1 MKQYTHAW
9 LSLRAM
15 KLLEDKMS
23 TLPPDV
29 QKYTERFLGFIKSY
43 PSTFVRGAWF
53 PDSVISDNL
62 QGGHTWKYE
71 FSDTG
76 RVNNYLAPDFNTC
89 KTLIPAADFD
99 KPLNLVTSISALP
112 DRCEALSQSIRDM
125 IKIYNS
131 LKKGDVIAFNFSQVA
146 IFFLMLSHYT
156 ADAHMPLH
164 CDARD
169 FNDPS
174 TVHPDMEDIWEKEA
188 LKYYEASKKYKQFDL
203 DQDNNLRLINAQ
215 NYGTSFLSKIDTLL
229 NNLQFT
235 PKSNK
240 IEFDMYLGNTNKN
253 IWDYLVGVCHVSFLT
268 STQLLP
274 IGGPYDYKT
283 IKIEQ
288 ESNLYNNFINRSPNI
303 LADAIASI
311 AIVWL
316 STWMRW
322 ELL

>member
-15 KLLEDKMS
+15 KLLEDKRS
-23 TLPPDV
+23 GFPPDV
-29 QKYTERFLGFIKSY
+29 QKYVDRFLGFINSY

-71 FSDTG
+71 FSDNG
-76 RVNNYLAPDFNTC
+76 RVNNYCPPDYNTC
-89 KTLIPAADFD
+89 LPFIQADLN
-99 KPLNLVTSISALP
+99 KPLNLITSISALP

-131 LKKGDVIAFNFSQVA
+131 LKKGDVIAFNFSQIA
-146 IFFLMLSHYT
+146 LFFLMFAHYT
-156 ADAHMPLH
+156 ADAHLPLH

-174 TVHPDMEDIWEKEA
+174 TVHPDMEDIWEKEIF
-188 LKYYEASKKYKQFDL
+188 KYFDASKRFKQFDL
-203 DQDNNLRLINAQ
+203 DQDNNLQFTNAP
-215 NYGTSFLSKIDTLL
+215 NYNTSFLSKIDVLL

-235 PKSNK
+235 PKPNTTNY
-240 IEFDMYLGNTNKN
+240 DLYLGNTNKN
-253 IWDYLVGVCHVSFLT
+253 IWDFLVGVCHVSFLT
-268 STQLLP
+268 SVQLLP
-274 IGGPYDYKT
+274 IGGPYNYKT
-283 IKIEQ
+283 LKIQQ
-288 ESNLYNNFINRSPNI
+288 EPILYNNFIDRSPYI
-303 LADAIASI
+303 LADAITSI